1 MRLQGGIAL
10 MEDSGD
16 HRLSRDCTIMG
27 PAGLTAVFGMGT
39 GVTPPVWSPE
49 KPPAG
54 CHATPAAIPLD
65 FRWSITHSSSGG
77 SQRHPLSK
85 ASRARSHLTSD
96 QNLNQNPESMSKAF
110 GLMPDLKGHI
120 SVAICH
126 LPLVLCHRRFGSVS
140 PPWIGCLR
148 LHIKSGGEP
157 IGVVKLLGC

>member
-1 MRLQGGIAL
+1 

-16 HRLSRDCTIMG
+16 HRLSRECTIMG

-110 GLMPDLKGHI
+110 GLMPEIECQMSDATFQRSL
-120 SVAICH
+120 AICH
-126 LPLVLCHRRFGSVS
+126 LLSVIDHWFFVIES
-140 PPWIGCLR
+140 SDR
-148 LHIKSGGEP
+148 
-157 IGVVKLLGC
+157 